1 MHKHLASALLLI
13 ISQPCVAESKTY
25 QTAAKPTVADQ
36 QQIITSPLI
45 SVNPDSGE
53 TRVFITPNSHH
64 TNGLASHNTPVYH
77 ARALYK
83 PSATGISSS
92 VVSLHQQMANLCPRG
107 WIKLDEWVTLKA
119 DTPELHYQFQC
130 LNTSPQD

>member
-1 MHKHLASALLLI
+1 M
-13 ISQPCVAESKTY
+13 AESKTY

-36 QQIITSPLI
+36 QQIIPSPLI

-53 TRVFITPNSHH
+53 TRVFITPNSHL

-77 ARALYK
+77 ARTLYK
-83 PSATGISSS
+83 LSATGISSS
-92 VVSLHQQMANLCPRG
+92 VVSLHQQMANRCPRG
-107 WIKLDEWVTLKA
+107 WIKLHEWVTLKT